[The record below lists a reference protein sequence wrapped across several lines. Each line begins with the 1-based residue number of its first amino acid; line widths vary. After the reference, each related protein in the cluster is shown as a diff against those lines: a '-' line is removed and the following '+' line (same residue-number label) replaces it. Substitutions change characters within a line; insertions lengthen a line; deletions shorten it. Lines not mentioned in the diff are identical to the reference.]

1 MLRGLIFNSTP
12 CQDYRSAAPGAAS
25 AGPRALAYGPCTQDS
40 GLGTRDPRL
49 KTSDSALACVGSR
62 FHFTPYRWTNPVLWG
77 TTAHFLRSAP
87 VLRRSPGQRVQGL
100 PQMPCVIHVED
111 AAPET
116 AGASGYRHRLRCS
129 GGHLPAP
136 GVWTFC
142 RRHRTY
148 PECIASLGPGIPKGL
163 HHSAQDCEAP
173 SYPGCVRPNIPP
185 DAADAV
191 KKRAAGAVWAWR
203 SRGKCFFVMPTEG
216 NLSVITKSIRS
227 AFPAG
232 D

>member
-1 MLRGLIFNSTP
+1 MWKMLRLRQREHLDTAIDCAVAAGTCLPLEFGH
-12 CQDYRSAAPGAAS
+12 SA
-25 AGPRALAYGPCTQDS
+25 D
-40 GLGTRDPRL
+40 GTGR
-49 KTSDSALACVGSR
+49 
-62 FHFTPYRWTNPVLWG
+62 
-77 TTAHFLRSAP
+77 
-87 VLRRSPGQRVQGL
+87 
-100 PQMPCVIHVED
+100 
-111 AAPET
+111 
-116 AGASGYRHRLRCS
+116 
-129 GGHLPAP
+129 
-136 GVWTFC
+136 
-142 RRHRTY
+142 
-148 PECIASLGPGIPKGL
+148 IPNVL

-191 KKRAAGAVWAWR
+191 EKRAAGAVWAWR